1 MSSIETRNLAQAA
14 AEVAPDG
21 LQIHRLLP
29 LRGGGRAHCTLHA
42 GETSR
47 AMRHRSVE
55 EIWFVLQGRGQ
66 LWRKRGAA
74 KQVVMVEHPAC
85 LASCRNKG
93 ISRTPRIELD
103 FACGGRGGAPGQ
115 PRDRCCAARVRLV
128 RLFARIILMSGLRP

>member
-55 EIWFVLQGRGQ
+55 EIWFVVQGYGQ

-74 KQVVMVEHPAC
+74 EHVVD
-85 LASCRNKG
+85 L
-93 ISRTPRIELD
+93 
-103 FACGGRGGAPGQ
+103 APGLCVAIPTGVHFQ
-115 PRDRCCAARVRLV
+115 FRNTGKESLELILCTMPPWPGAAEAVRVADHWPVL
-128 RLFARIILMSGLRP
+128 